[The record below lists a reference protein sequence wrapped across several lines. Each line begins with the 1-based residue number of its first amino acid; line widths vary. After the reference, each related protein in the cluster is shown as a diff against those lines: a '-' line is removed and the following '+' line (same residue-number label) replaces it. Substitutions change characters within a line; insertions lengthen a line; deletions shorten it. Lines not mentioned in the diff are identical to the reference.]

1 VSKHTYQWFHHCQQL
16 QMVRYDVRYRRGADL
31 RAGVLSS
38 SSSSPVLG
46 LPSNSEAVSAVGVGA
61 GISGA
66 GAAA

>member
-1 VSKHTYQWFHHCQQL
+1 
-16 QMVRYDVRYRRGADL
+16 MVRYDVRYRRGADL